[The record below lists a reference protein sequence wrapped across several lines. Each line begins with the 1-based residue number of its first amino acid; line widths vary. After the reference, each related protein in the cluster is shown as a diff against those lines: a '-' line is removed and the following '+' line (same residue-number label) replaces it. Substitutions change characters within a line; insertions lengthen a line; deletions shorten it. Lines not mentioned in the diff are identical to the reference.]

1 MHFVA
6 VASQTRMLAVAQL
19 ELSHTLEIACPA
31 SVQLYYHRDSG
42 RRRRQQHSNDTDT
55 MDQSAVYSLSL
66 FSESHNEDGERSNQ
80 RVTKDLVDFILQFHL
95 DDVFIYRDQI
105 RENILSKQ
113 YYCDV
118 DIAHLIA
125 YNEEL
130 ADRLNNEPAEI
141 IPIVSKLWTS
151 FVMFPDPVP
160 V

>member
-1 MHFVA
+1 
-6 VASQTRMLAVAQL
+6 
-19 ELSHTLEIACPA
+19 
-31 SVQLYYHRDSG
+31 
-42 RRRRQQHSNDTDT
+42 